1 MRTSAAVSSSFSL
14 AMSTNRIW
22 AVVPRLAASRARR
35 IATAR
40 PIPLAA
46 PVTITLIQ
54 RSPARLIPV
63 GLRYHLSGGTF
74 PVACRKIVSPA
85 AVSGENRTM
94 DEKREFDSREFRSA
108 LGAFATGV
116 TIVTAVGPD
125 GSRIGVTANSFNSVS
140 LDPPMILW
148 SLAKTSRS
156 LSVFEQAPYWAVH
169 ILAAD
174 QDNLSNHFA
183 KSGIDKFADMDVE
196 LGAGGV
202 PLLRACAS
210 RLQCKTAFIYEG
222 GDHVI
227 FVGEVLKFDR
237 RDVAPL
243 VFHGGKYALA
253 ARKAEPAVLSGNS
266 PRDSDISYG
275 EDFLGYLLWRAAQ
288 HFQSR
293 VMVHLQAH
301 GLNPD
306 SFMILAMLLH
316 RDARPIGQLASG
328 LPQPSAT
335 DVNALLDPLAGR
347 RFVITMQTAGAEE
360 VRLTTAGREVTLL
373 IHAASKAIEA
383 DMLGRLEPTEAM
395 AFKHLIRRFIV
406 QTDTGL
412 PHPWQNAAPG

>member
-1 MRTSAAVSSSFSL
+1 V
-14 AMSTNRIW
+14 I
-22 AVVPRLAASRARR
+22 
-35 IATAR
+35 
-40 PIPLAA
+40 
-46 PVTITLIQ
+46 
-54 RSPARLIPV
+54 
-63 GLRYHLSGGTF
+63 GSG
-74 PVACRKIVSPA
+74 
-85 AVSGENRTM
+85 SGENLLM
-94 DEKREFDSREFRSA
+94 DEKGEFDGREFRSA

-125 GSRIGVTANSFNSVS
+125 GSRVGVTANSFNSVS

-148 SLAKTSRS
+148 SLAKSSRS
-156 LSVFEQAPYWAVH
+156 LAVFEQASYWAVH
-169 ILAAD
+169 ILAAH

-183 KSGIDKFADMDVE
+183 KSGIDKFADMEIE
-196 LGAGGV
+196 LGAGDV
-202 PLLRACAS
+202 PLLKEYAS
-210 RLQCKTAFIYEG
+210 RLQCKTAFMYEG

-253 ARKAEPAVLSGNS
+253 ARKTEPAELSGNS

-293 VMVHLQAH
+293 VIVHLQTH

-316 RDARPIGQLASG
+316 RDARTTGQLASG
-328 LPQPSAT
+328 LPQPGAA
-335 DVNALLDPLAGR
+335 DFIALLDALTGR
-347 RFVITMQTAGAEE
+347 GFVTTAETPPDTE
-360 VRLTTAGREVTLL
+360 VRLTARGREVTLL

-383 DMLGRLEPTEAM
+383 DLLGRLEPAEAT
-395 AFKHLIRRFIV
+395 ALKHLIRRFIV

-412 PHPWQNAAPG
+412 PHPWQNTQS

>member
-1 MRTSAAVSSSFSL
+1 
-14 AMSTNRIW
+14 
-22 AVVPRLAASRARR
+22 
-35 IATAR
+35 
-40 PIPLAA
+40 
-46 PVTITLIQ
+46 
-54 RSPARLIPV
+54 
-63 GLRYHLSGGTF
+63 
-74 PVACRKIVSPA
+74 
-85 AVSGENRTM
+85 M
-94 DEKREFDSREFRSA
+94 DEKGEFDSREFRSA

-116 TIVTAVGPD
+116 TIVTAVGAD
-125 GSRIGVTANSFNSVS
+125 GSRVGVTANSFNSVS

-156 LSVFEQAPYWAVH
+156 LAVFEQAAYWAVH
-169 ILAAD
+169 ILAAH

-183 KSGIDKFADMDVE
+183 KSGVDKFADMDIE
-196 LGAGGV
+196 LGVGDL
-202 PLLRACAS
+202 PLLKEYAS

-253 ARKAEPAVLSGNS
+253 ARKTEPAVLSGS
-266 PRDSDISYG
+266 TPRDSDISYG

-293 VMVHLQAH
+293 VIVHLHAH

-316 RDARPIGQLASG
+316 HDARTTGQLASG
-328 LPQPSAT
+328 LPQPAAA
-335 DVNALLDPLAGR
+335 DILALLDTLTGR
-347 RFVITMQTAGAEE
+347 EFVITAQTQPGTQ
-360 VRLTTAGREVTLL
+360 VRLTAKGREVTLL

-383 DMLGRLEPTEAM
+383 DLLGRLEPAEAT
-395 AFKHLIRRFIV
+395 ALKHLIRRFIV

-412 PHPWQNAAPG
+412 PHPWQNATQE

>member
-1 MRTSAAVSSSFSL
+1 
-14 AMSTNRIW
+14 
-22 AVVPRLAASRARR
+22 
-35 IATAR
+35 
-40 PIPLAA
+40 
-46 PVTITLIQ
+46 
-54 RSPARLIPV
+54 
-63 GLRYHLSGGTF
+63 
-74 PVACRKIVSPA
+74 
-85 AVSGENRTM
+85 M
-94 DEKREFDSREFRSA
+94 DERGEFDSREFRTA

-116 TIVTAVGPD
+116 TIVTAVAPD
-125 GSRIGVTANSFNSVS
+125 GSRVGVTANSFNSVS

-156 LSVFEQAPYWAVH
+156 LVVFEKAAYWAVH

-174 QDNLSNHFA
+174 QDQLSNHFA
-183 KSGIDKFADMDVE
+183 KSGIDKFADMDIE
-196 LGAGGV
+196 AGAGGV
-202 PLLRACAS
+202 PLLRNCAS

-253 ARKAEPAVLSGNS
+253 ARKTEPAVLSGDS

-316 RDARPIGQLASG
+316 HDARTIGQVASG
-328 LPQPSAT
+328 LPQPGAADA
-335 DVNALLDPLAGR
+335 DVLLDSLTQRG
-347 RFVITMQTAGAEE
+347 FVTTGETPAAAEI
-360 VRLTTAGREVTLL
+360 RLTAAGREVTLL

-412 PHPWQNAAPG
+412 PHPWQNRAPK

>member
-1 MRTSAAVSSSFSL
+1 
-14 AMSTNRIW
+14 
-22 AVVPRLAASRARR
+22 
-35 IATAR
+35 
-40 PIPLAA
+40 
-46 PVTITLIQ
+46 
-54 RSPARLIPV
+54 
-63 GLRYHLSGGTF
+63 
-74 PVACRKIVSPA
+74 
-85 AVSGENRTM
+85 
-94 DEKREFDSREFRSA
+94 
-108 LGAFATGV
+108 
-116 TIVTAVGPD
+116 
-125 GSRIGVTANSFNSVS
+125 
-140 LDPPMILW
+140 
-148 SLAKTSRS
+148 
-156 LSVFEQAPYWAVH
+156 VH

-174 QDNLSNHFA
+174 QDSLSNHFA

-196 LGAGGV
+196 PGAGGV
-202 PLLRACAS
+202 PLLKDCAS

-253 ARKAEPAVLSGNS
+253 ARKTEPAVLSGNS
-266 PRDSDISYG
+266 PRGSDISYG

-316 RDARPIGQLASG
+316 QDARTIGQLASG
-328 LPQPSAT
+328 LPQPGAG
-335 DVNALLDPLAGR
+335 DVNALLDTLVERG
-347 RFVITMQTAGAEE
+347 FVTTLESPALETPAAAE
-360 VRLTTAGREVTLL
+360 VRLTAAGREVTLL

-383 DMLGRLEPTEAM
+383 DLLGRLEPTEAM

-406 QTDTGL
+406 ETDTGL
-412 PHPWQNAAPG
+412 PHPWQNAAPK

>member
-1 MRTSAAVSSSFSL
+1 
-14 AMSTNRIW
+14 
-22 AVVPRLAASRARR
+22 
-35 IATAR
+35 
-40 PIPLAA
+40 
-46 PVTITLIQ
+46 
-54 RSPARLIPV
+54 
-63 GLRYHLSGGTF
+63 
-74 PVACRKIVSPA
+74 
-85 AVSGENRTM
+85 M
-94 DEKREFDSREFRSA
+94 DEKGEFDSREFRTA

-116 TIVTAVGPD
+116 TIVPAVGED
-125 GSRIGVTANSFNSVS
+125 GSRVGVTANSFNSVS

-156 LSVFEQAPYWAVH
+156 LAAFEKAAYWAVH

-174 QDNLSNHFA
+174 QDKLSNHFA
-183 KSGIDKFADMDVE
+183 KSGIDKFADMDIE
-196 LGAGGV
+196 AGAGGV
-202 PLLRACAS
+202 PLLRHCAS

-227 FVGEVLKFDR
+227 FVGQVLKFDR

-253 ARKAEPAVLSGNS
+253 ARKTEPAVLTGDS

-301 GLNPD
+301 GLNPE

-316 RDARPIGQLASG
+316 HDARTIGQLASG
-328 LPQPSAT
+328 LPEPGASDAA
-335 DVNALLDPLAGR
+335 ALLDSLTARG
-347 RFVITMQTAGAEE
+347 FVTTVQSAAAAE
-360 VRLTTAGREVTLL
+360 VRLTAAGREVTLL

-383 DMLGRLEPTEAM
+383 DMLGRLEPAEAM

-412 PHPWQNAAPG
+412 PHPWQNSAPK